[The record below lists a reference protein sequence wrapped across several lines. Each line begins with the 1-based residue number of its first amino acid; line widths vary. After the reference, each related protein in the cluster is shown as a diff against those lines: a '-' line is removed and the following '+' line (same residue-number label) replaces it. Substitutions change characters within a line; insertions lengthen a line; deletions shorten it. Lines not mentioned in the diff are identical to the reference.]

1 MDQILAQ
8 QPDNSELDLL
18 LDLMRRLP
26 PEKIECNLND
36 LIKIL
41 PHLTDDLLT
50 SIDQPLKIS
59 VDPLSSKSFLNCDY
73 NRDQDSYRSP
83 WSNEYDPPIS
93 DGTLP
98 SPKLRKLEIIL
109 NDAFDVY
116 REMYYEG
123 GVSSVYLWDL
133 DEDFAGVILLKKSI
147 EPSDRLSGSWDS
159 IHVFETTERG
169 RSAFYKLTSTVM
181 LHLVQSNKPGSDQ
194 LSLSGSMTRQF
205 EQSFPLTTPSTPN
218 TLSPTHLSNIGK
230 LIEEME
236 LKMRN
241 LLKEVYFSKTRD
253 IVNDLRSSS
262 SLTEQRKRVGVQR
275 ELVGLLK
282 GKGQSI
288 VPSSS

>member
-8 QPDNSELDLL
+8 ASETSDLDLL

-26 PEKIECNLND
+26 PEKIDANLQS
-36 LIKIL
+36 LLFIL
-41 PHLTDDLLT
+41 PDYSDDLLT
-50 SIDQPLKIS
+50 SIDLPLKIQA
-59 VDPLSSKSFLNCDY
+59 DPASGREFLNCDY

-83 WSNEYDPPIS
+83 WSNEYNPPLP
-93 DGTLP
+93 DGTSP

-109 NDAFDVY
+109 NDGFDVY
-116 REMYYEG
+116 RDLYYEG

-133 DEDFAGVILLKKSI
+133 DEDFAGVVLLKKSI
-147 EPSDRLSGSWDS
+147 QPSDNLSGTWDS

-169 RSAFYKLTSTVM
+169 RSAYYKLTSTVM
-181 LHLVQSNKPGSDQ
+181 LHLVQSHPALGK
-194 LSLSGSMTRQF
+194 LSLAGSMTRQS
-205 EQSFPLTTPSTPN
+205 EQTYPLLTPSTPS
-218 TLSPTHLSNIGK
+218 TLSPTHLQNIGK

-253 IVNDLRSSS
+253 VVNDLRSVN
-262 SLTEQRKRVGVQR
+262 SLEELRQRAGVQK

-282 GKGQSI
+282 VKGQSI
-288 VPSSS
+288 VSKET